1 MKRTRF
7 FIVASVLVL
16 GGIVMLFSN
25 TFRAATKSEAWFA
38 AGSEP
43 KSYDMGITTSEHHTG
58 KSSAYMKSVKTDI
71 QGFGTYMQMTEAG
84 QYVDKS
90 VRMTGW
96 IRSKNVEDWAGM
108 WFRVDGDNPNNTLSF
123 DNMQDRPIK
132 GTTEWK
138 KYDITLDVPKEGKA
152 LAFGVLLSG
161 KGEVYFDDISFEIL
175 GPATGKG
182 KMNGY
187 LQSPSNLDFEQ

>member
-7 FIVASVLVL
+7 FIVASVLLL
-16 GGIVMLFSN
+16 GGFVMLFSN

-43 KSYDMGITTSEHHTG
+43 KSYDMGITTNEHHTG
-58 KSSAYMKSVKTDI
+58 KSSAYIKSIKTDI

-90 VRMTGW
+90 ARMTGW
-96 IRSKNVEDWAGM
+96 IRSKNVDDWAGM

-132 GTTEWK
+132 GSTEWK
-138 KYDITLDVPKEGKA
+138 KYDITLDVPKEAKA

-175 GPATGKG
+175 GPATGK
-182 KMNGY
+182 
-187 LQSPSNLDFEQ
+187 